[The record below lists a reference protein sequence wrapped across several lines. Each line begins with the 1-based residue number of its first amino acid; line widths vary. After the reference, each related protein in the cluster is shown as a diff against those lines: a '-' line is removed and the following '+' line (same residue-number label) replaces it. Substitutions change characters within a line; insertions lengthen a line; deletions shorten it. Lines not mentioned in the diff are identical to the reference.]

1 MSQEIFSVYAPCA
14 HWVYEGKVRCNGAE
28 SLVSVVKELLKK
40 KGCEPQTDLQIIIEW
55 CPKCKAGFAKI
66 IHTPGTV
73 FQMQILWAVDAETV
87 GYQAFAGLE
96 ELEYVPADRFDADG
110 KREDGTWELQALKNE
125 VYRLRPD
132 SVWIK
137 DDSCSRQ
144 LSHQLDFCQR
154 ALDPTKEKA
163 CNHSQAE
170 EVALLTIF
178 SFVGSGSEHHYQ
190 HY

>member
-40 KGCEPQTDLQIIIEW
+40 KGCEPQTDLQIIIECLW
-55 CPKCKAGFAKI
+55 DSRSMARYWAIK
-66 IHTPGTV
+66 